1 MSGAGTALW
10 VYAIETARRPRKE
23 VGAFSDTPAGLIS
36 NMLEG
41 IEEHRVGAAL
51 LIYRKVAFEHASLG
65 PEGVNTVPYIL
76 APKVRNKF
84 RSRRLGQAVQ
94 TDPVDTHA
102 YTANLHRNV
111 FVPRQRFQR
120 WA

>member
-51 LIYRKVAFEHASLG
+51 LIYRKVAFLSL
-65 PEGVNTVPYIL
+65 I
-76 APKVRNKF
+76 
-84 RSRRLGQAVQ
+84 
-94 TDPVDTHA
+94 HI
-102 YTANLHRNV
+102 
-111 FVPRQRFQR
+111 
-120 WA
+120 